1 MSTDVVPD
9 TSRRDL
15 PQPDMVRRLLQALP
29 ALASLIAFAVALEVL
44 RLEVRNVGWHD
55 LTRALADTPRPRLG
69 AALALT
75 AVNYVVLTGYDLL
88 AFRYIGR
95 ELPRA
100 RIAATAFVAYAIAHN
115 VGFAALS
122 GASVRY
128 RFYARWGLS
137 AEDLSRIVFSTA
149 LTFWVGLCAL
159 GGGTLLVAA
168 APPGW
173 APAAPMMRLTG
184 VALVGLVLAYLAA
197 SAWRQAPLR
206 LGGLTLPM
214 PSASMAG
221 MQLVL
226 SAADWIL
233 AALVLYVLLPGGA
246 PPLASFVSAFLVAIL
261 VGMVSHV
268 PGGLGVFEG
277 LMVVLLRPWL
287 PAATLLPVFVVYR
300 VVYYLVPLVLALVG
314 LVGDEALRRR
324 AHVARAAR
332 WLGDASERITPAILA
347 AFTFLCGLVLLFS
360 GATPASPGRLGMV
373 HRILPLGVIETSHF
387 LGSVTGAGLLVIAH
401 GLARRLDAAYYL
413 STVLIVVGVVASLMK
428 GGDIEEATML
438 LVVLAVLSVAR
449 PAFDRRAAFFET
461 RFSGAWLAAMVGA
474 LGASLWLGLFA
485 FKHVEYGSDLWWRFE
500 LAGDASRFLRGS
512 VGAAMVILLVG
523 LARLMAPAPHVVEPP
538 SDDDLADAHR
548 VIDTQP
554 STHANLVFLCDK
566 AVLFSEN
573 RDGFVMYGVRGRS
586 WVAMGDP
593 VGPASARRD
602 LIRAFLER
610 VDDFGGTPVFYEV
623 GAGGLHHYADFGLAF
638 QKLGEEAHVDL
649 RRFTTTGARGSK
661 FRQALRRLEREGGSF
676 RVIPATGVDAVLPAL
691 RRVSDD
697 WLSRK
702 SPGEKGFS
710 LGFFDEAYLRR
721 FPVAVIERAGVIEA
735 FANVW
740 PDVHRVELSID
751 LMRFARDAPKSGM
764 EGLLVHLMLW
774 GQQYGYAEF
783 SLGMAPLSGFERS
796 PVASLWQRAG
806 GFVYRHGESLYG
818 FQGLRAFKE
827 KFEPRWEPR
836 YLACR
841 GGFGLPRVLAD
852 VSALVAGG
860 YRQVF
865 LR

>member
-1 MSTDVVPD
+1 MSAQLVSDAPD
-9 TSRRDL
+9 PAGLRR
-15 PQPDMVRRLLQALP
+15 VLQVLP
-29 ALASLIAFAVALEVL
+29 ALASLMAFAVALEVL
-44 RLEVRNVGWHD
+44 RFEVRNVGWHD
-55 LTRALADTPRPRLG
+55 LTSALSRTPPARLV

-75 AVNYVVLTGYDLL
+75 TANYVVLTGYDLL
-88 AFRYIGR
+88 AFRYLGR
-95 ELPRA
+95 QLPRA

-159 GGGTLLVAA
+159 GGASLLVAPIPTPWA
-168 APPGW
+168 AS
-173 APAAPMMRLTG
+173 APWLRLAG
-184 VALVGLVLAYLAA
+184 AGLVGLVAAYLAA
-197 SAWRQAPLR
+197 SAVRRRPLR
-206 LGGLTLPM
+206 LGGVTLPM
-214 PSASMAG
+214 PSPTIAG
-221 MQLVL
+221 AQL
-226 SAADWIL
+226 A
-233 AALVLYVLLPGGA
+233 LYVLLPDGA
-246 PPLASFVSAFLVAIL
+246 PPLPFFVSAYLVAIL

-300 VVYYLVPLVLALVG
+300 VVYYLLPLVLALLG
-314 LVGDEALRRR
+314 LVCDEAHRRR

-332 WLGDASERITPAILA
+332 WLGDATERITPAVLA
-347 AFTFLCGLVLLFS
+347 AFTFLCGLLLLVS
-360 GATPASPGRLGMV
+360 GATPAAPGRLGLL

-387 LGSVTGAGLLVIAH
+387 LGSVAGAGLLVIAH
-401 GLARRLDAAYYL
+401 GLARRLDAAYYF
-413 STVLIVVGVVASLMK
+413 STILISVGTVASLLK
-428 GGDIEEATML
+428 GGDVEEATL
-438 LVVLAVLSVAR
+438 LLALLAVLSVAR

-461 RFSGAWLAAMVGA
+461 RFSGAWLAALAGA
-474 LGASLWLGLFA
+474 LGASIWLGLFA
-485 FKHVEYGSDLWWRFE
+485 FKHVEYASDLWWRFE

-512 VGAAMVILLVG
+512 VGAAIVVLLVG
-523 LARLMAPAPHVVEPP
+523 LARLTSPAPHIVEPP
-538 SDDDLADAHR
+538 SDEDLADAHR
-548 VIDTQP
+548 VIETQA
-554 STHANLVFLCDK
+554 STQANLVFLRDK
-566 AVLFSEN
+566 AVQFSAR

-610 VDDFGGTPVFYEV
+610 VDDFGGVPVFYEV

-649 RRFTTTGARGSK
+649 RRFTTDGPHGSK
-661 FRQALRRLEREGGSF
+661 FRQAVRRLEREGGTF
-676 RVIPATGVDAVLPAL
+676 RIIPAQEVGAVLPEMH
-691 RRVSDD
+691 RVSND
-697 WLSRK
+697 WLARK
-702 SPGEKGFS
+702 SAGEKGFS

-721 FPVAVIERAGVIEA
+721 FPVAVVERAGVIEA
-735 FANVW
+735 FANLW
-740 PDVHRVELSID
+740 PGAHGVELSVD
-751 LMRFARDAPKSGM
+751 LMRFTQHAPKSAM

-774 GQQYGYAEF
+774 GQERGYAEF

-806 GFVYRHGESLYG
+806 GFLYMHAEGLYG

-836 YLACR
+836 YLVYR
-841 GGFGLPRVLAD
+841 GGFGLPRLLAD

-860 YRQVF
+860 YRHVF
-865 LR
+865 LK